1 MANSASPLEFPD
13 EVQSF
18 SVEHTNVR
26 GRLVRL
32 SKAYEKILTNHNYPA
47 QVASLIGE
55 LTAMSISLADSLKYD
70 GQFILQTQ
78 SDGPINMMVANV
90 TSSGTI
96 RSYARYDSEKFNNT
110 IKQNSVP
117 YLLGN
122 GHIAFTVDQGADT
135 ERYQGITAL
144 EGSNLAECA
153 QNYFRQSEQIET
165 AIMLTADPVK
175 KRAAA
180 LMIQKM
186 PISNTNSHQPDA
198 LSPEEDDE
206 SWRNAEILMS
216 STRAEE
222 LLDTNL
228 KENEL
233 LFRLYHEFGVRLHN
247 KKPLTFQCQ
256 CSREKLAKILASF
269 PPKEIEYMKTDE
281 GLITSNCEFCGT
293 DYKFNDEIL
302 NSIRNN
308 EAQ

>member
-96 RSYARYDSEKFNNT
+96 RSYARYDAEKFNNT

-186 PISNTNSHQPDA
+186 PITNTNSHQPDA

-216 STRAEE
+216 LTRTEE

-228 KENEL
+228 KANEL

>member
-1 MANSASPLEFPD
+1 MVNLTLPLEFPD

-18 SVEHTNVR
+18 SIENTNVR

-32 SKAYEKILTNHNYPA
+32 GKAYENILNNHNYPT
-47 QVASLIGE
+47 QVAGLIGE
-55 LTAMSISLADSLKYD
+55 LTVMSISLADSLKYD

-78 SDGPINMMVANV
+78 SNGPINMMVANV

-96 RSYARYDSEKFNNT
+96 RSYARYDSRKFNKT
-110 IKQNSVP
+110 IKKNSVP

-122 GHIAFTVDQGADT
+122 GHVVFTVDQGADT

-165 AIMLTADPVK
+165 AIILTANPLK
-175 KRAAA
+175 EKAAA

-186 PISNTNSHQPDA
+186 PVSNTHTDQSNTR
-198 LSPEEDDE
+198 SPEEDDE
-206 SWRNAEILMS
+206 SWRNAVILLS
-216 STRAEE
+216 SIENEE

-228 KENEL
+228 KTNEL
-233 LFRLYHEFGVRLHN
+233 LFRLYHESGVRLYN
-247 KKPLTFQCQ
+247 KKSLKFQCQ
-256 CSREKLAKILASF
+256 CSSNKLAKILASF
-269 PPKEIEYMKTDE
+269 PPKEIEDMKTDE

-293 DYKFNDEIL
+293 NYRFNDKIL
-302 NSIRNN
+302 SVIRNN
-308 EAQ
+308 TVQ

>member
-1 MANSASPLEFPD
+1 MLNSTLPLEFPD

-18 SVEHTNVR
+18 SVENTNVR

-32 SKAYEKILTNHNYPA
+32 GKAYENILNNHDYPT
-47 QVASLIGE
+47 QVAGLIGE
-55 LTAMSISLADSLKYD
+55 LTVMSISLADSLKYD

-78 SDGPINMMVANV
+78 SSGPINMMVANV
-90 TSSGTI
+90 TSGGTI
-96 RSYARYDSEKFNNT
+96 RSYARYDAEKFNKT

-117 YLLGN
+117 HLLGN

-144 EGSNLAECA
+144 EGSNLAKCA

-165 AIMLTADPVK
+165 AIILTANPVK
-175 KRAAA
+175 KKAAA

-186 PISNTNSHQPDA
+186 PVSNIYANQPNTR
-198 LSPEEDDE
+198 SPEEDDE
-206 SWRNAEILMS
+206 SWRSAVVLMS
-216 STRAEE
+216 SIETEE

-228 KENEL
+228 KTNEL
-233 LFRLYHEFGVRLHN
+233 LFRLYHESGVRLYN
-247 KKPLTFQCQ
+247 KKSLKFQCH
-256 CSREKLAKILASF
+256 CSSKKLAQILASF
-269 PPKEIEYMKTDE
+269 PEKEIEDMKTDE

-293 DYKFNDEIL
+293 DYKFDDKIL
-302 NSIRNN
+302 KALRNN

>member
-1 MANSASPLEFPD
+1 MVNSILPHVFLD

-32 SKAYEKILTNHNYPA
+32 GRAYESILNNHNYPI
-47 QVASLIGE
+47 QVAGLIGE
-55 LTAMSISLADSLKYD
+55 LTVMSISLADSLKYD

-78 SDGPINMMVANV
+78 SSGPINMMVANV
-90 TSSGTI
+90 TSDGTI
-96 RSYARYDSEKFNNT
+96 RSYARFDATKFNQT
-110 IKQNSVP
+110 IEQNSVP

-122 GHIAFTVDQGADT
+122 GHIAFTVAQGADT

-165 AIMLTADPVK
+165 AIILTADPLK
-175 KRAAA
+175 KKAAA

-186 PISNTNSHQPDA
+186 PVSTFQTDQNNT
-198 LSPEEDDE
+198 LSSEEDDE
-206 SWRNAEILMS
+206 SWRNAVILMS
-216 STRAEE
+216 SIENEE

-228 KENEL
+228 KAKEL
-233 LFRLYHEFGVRLHN
+233 LFRLYHESGVRFYN
-247 KKPLTFQCQ
+247 KKLLRFECQ
-256 CSREKLAKILASF
+256 CSSEKLAKILASF
-269 PPKEIEYMKTDE
+269 PPKEIENMKTDE

-293 DYKFNDEIL
+293 NYRFDDKIL
-302 NSIRNN
+302 LATRNN
-308 EAQ
+308 EP